1 MHKQPGQPCGQVML
15 GALLHT
21 ASAQRC
27 CNVST
32 WGGSVKAAG
41 LQLSITGGNCFPGF
55 FALQSWPSQSAGS
68 RYGVFQLY
76 RDEPRTHACNVI

>member
-1 MHKQPGQPCGQVML
+1 MHKQSGQPCGQVML

-55 FALQSWPSQSAGS
+55 LLCKAGHLNQLAPVTVFFNCTETSQGHMH
-68 RYGVFQLY
+68 V
-76 RDEPRTHACNVI
+76 T